1 MKKALTVFSF
11 LFSLA
16 ISAQD
21 SLAVQSTDSL
31 ELAAMESI
39 QENIS
44 DSIPPKKIIPG
55 IYFDYGK
62 LFTLPSNFETKYEG
76 AFELIIKDKWQ
87 IITEIGY
94 ADLTPRS
101 AIENGSYNSKGSYYK
116 FGFGFVPHREPASR
130 MGIGIRY
137 GVSSF
142 EDLGNYTIQSPS
154 ELQPDIE
161 KIFDRRNLSATWWEA
176 VFYSDKTMNKWL
188 TVGFQFRVRFIQSY
202 DSFEEVD
209 VIAIPGYGRP
219 QSSAVPALNLFLKFS
234 PF

>member
-1 MKKALTVFSF
+1 MKKALAVFSF

-21 SLAVQSTDSL
+21 TLAVQSTDSL
-31 ELAAMESI
+31 EVAAMESL
-39 QENIS
+39 QGNIS
-44 DSIPPKKIIPG
+44 DSIPPKRIIPS

-76 AFELIIKDKWQ
+76 AFDLIIKDKWQ
-87 IITEIGY
+87 LITEIGY

-101 AIENGSYNSKGSYYK
+101 AIENGNYNSQGIYTR
-116 FGFGFVPHREPASR
+116 FGLGFIPHRTPDSR
-130 MGIGIRY
+130 IGIGIRY
-137 GVSSF
+137 ATASF

-188 TVGFQFRVRFIQSY
+188 AVGFQFRVRFIQSY

-219 QSSAVPALNLFLKFS
+219 QSSTVPALNLFLKFS